1 MLTEMASG
9 DSGTASDS
17 SNIGSTIVSFVEG
30 GIGSLAVSEVSQH
43 VSSLGASVWGAMG
56 GTAK

>member
-1 MLTEMASG
+1 MASG